1 MWYVVDGV
9 DGSGKSSVAEYL
21 AEKLRSEGRKVLV
34 LSHPNL
40 NTCVGRK
47 EAEFLTQEGGYAKI
61 MATLLYIFDVARSIR
76 CKKRNDRKKEY
87 DDIIFVR
94 YIMAVAYVPEPLSK
108 IAYNFFGMVFPE
120 PDMKF
125 LVDVD
130 SATAMSRINSR
141 GEVLES
147 FETEEQLSR
156 IRVRIDAF
164 VYDNWFVIDNNGTL
178 EESKMQ
184 ILMILENSDRMVFHR
199 CTEAGSQTSG

>member
-1 MWYVVDGV
+1 MWYVVDGM

-40 NTCVGRK
+40 NTCVGKK
-47 EAEFLTQEGGYAKI
+47 EAEFLTQEGSYAKI
-61 MATLLYIFDVARSIR
+61 MATLLYIFDVTHSIKY
-76 CKKRNDRKKEY
+76 KKRNDRKKEY

-108 IAYNFFGMVFPE
+108 FAYNFFSMIFPK
-120 PDMKF
+120 PDIKI

-147 FETEEQLSR
+147 FETEEQLTK
-156 IRVRIDAF
+156 IRTQINAF
-164 VYDNWFVIDNNGTL
+164 VYDKWFVIDNNGTL

-184 ILMILENSDRMVFHR
+184 INKVLEYID
-199 CTEAGSQTSG
+199 